1 MEKEEKKRTSH
12 NSGYHSQEDTSRE
25 VFEFVNDF
33 FTSEVKSDFV
43 KETSIKK
50 RNQKK
55 EKVSLKIAIKVQHFF
70 FLIILPMRINIIHN
84 VKQISL
90 SIGGSLFLLYH

>member
-1 MEKEEKKRTSH
+1 MEKEEKKRNS
-12 NSGYHSQEDTSRE
+12 NDSGYHGQEDTSRE

-43 KETSIKK
+43 KQTSIKK

-55 EKVSLKIAIKVQHFF
+55 RKSEFKNSDQCATF
-70 FLIILPMRINIIHN
+70 FLPDYFTHED
-84 VKQISL
+84 
-90 SIGGSLFLLYH
+90 

>member
-1 MEKEEKKRTSH
+1 VQSSH
-12 NSGYHSQEDTSRE
+12 HSQEDTSRE

-33 FTSEVKSDFV
+33 YTTEVKSDFV

-70 FLIILPMRINIIHN
+70 FLINLPMRINITHN
-84 VKQISL
+84 VTQIS
-90 SIGGSLFLLYH
+90 

>member
-1 MEKEEKKRTSH
+1 MEKEEKKRNS
-12 NSGYHSQEDTSRE
+12 NDSGYHGQEDTSRE

-55 EKVSLKIAIKVQHFF
+55 RKSEFKNSDQSATF
-70 FLIILPMRINIIHN
+70 FLPDYFTHED
-84 VKQISL
+84 
-90 SIGGSLFLLYH
+90 